1 MDSLLFAYLLGA
13 AITAVHYAFE
23 FKDDLK
29 IAQKDHPNVD
39 TPALIALELMIIIA
53 WPLAAVMS
61 LIFRL
66 KKR

>member
-13 AITAVHYAFE
+13 AITAVFYAFE

-39 TPALIALELMIIIA
+39 APALIALELMIIIV
-53 WPLAAVMS
+53 WPIAAALAIAYK
-61 LIFRL
+61 L
-66 KKR
+66 KKK

>member
-13 AITAVHYAFE
+13 AITAVLYAFE

-39 TPALIALELMIIIA
+39 APALIALELMIIIV
-53 WPLAAVMS
+53 WPIAAALAIAYK
-61 LIFRL
+61 L
-66 KKR
+66 KKK